1 MRSMVVVL
9 AASALISWGA
19 CAAAQPSSP
28 RETED
33 APEKRGEAASKEHGT
48 TYPEQAGNTKVPG
61 EQVSPDKPVPDRSN
75 PSTSHS
81 R

>member
-1 MRSMVVVL
+1 MRPMVAVL
-9 AASALISWGA
+9 ADYALMTWGA
-19 CAAAQPSSP
+19 SAAAQPSSP
-28 RETED
+28 RETEN
-33 APEKRGEAASKEHGT
+33 APEKRGEAASQEHGT

>member
-1 MRSMVVVL
+1 MRSIVVVL
-9 AASALISWGA
+9 AAFALISWGA
-19 CAAAQPSSP
+19 PAAAQANSP
-28 RETED
+28 RETENI
-33 APEKRGEAASKEHGT
+33 PEKRGEAASKEHGT
-48 TYPEQAGNTKVPG
+48 TFPEQAGNTKAPG